1 MKQMSYLWLVK
12 CKLKCKN
19 ETHKCFGMLY
29 NRGEHW
35 SPLVLVL
42 FRQTYPTR
50 FASAHSIILAKLQY
64 KRYVYPVVNNLD
76 IQTVDKIQYLTNLA
90 TIEELQGNYRIARML
105 LKEKFD
111 LLIALENKKDSDL
124 FETTMQLAKLAKLQ
138 NDFQNLES
146 VLLQALENA
155 IGNDNA
161 KQIAD
166 ILLELALLPEIK
178 TNYQKSMEYLSRG
191 LVSADRIGYKIGA
204 IDILVGKAS
213 ICVLHKRF
221 TEAKTSLKEAW
232 DLAMN
237 INDRQRI
244 EEIRKQQQSLGVIM
258 DKKIFISYNQ
268 TDRIFVKKLAEDLQT
283 AGLLVWWDEW
293 EIKVGDS
300 IVEKVSNGIST
311 SAYLI
316 VVLSP
321 SSVSSPWVQREVNSA
336 TMKQLANERDITILP
351 VLLKDCDIPILLTD
365 IRWADFRKSYKSGK
379 AELLKALK

>member
-1 MKQMSYLWLVK
+1 
-12 CKLKCKN
+12 
-19 ETHKCFGMLY
+19 
-29 NRGEHW
+29 
-35 SPLVLVL
+35 L

>member
-1 MKQMSYLWLVK
+1 MPPSFREARLRHAKTFAKQALQYKATGNRDIIQIEYGNILLGV
-12 CKLKCKN
+12 
-19 ETHKCFGMLY
+19 ETALEY
-29 NRGEHW
+29 QNY
-35 SPLVLVL
+35 SL
-42 FRQTYPTR
+42 
-50 FASAHSIILAKLQY
+50 LADYVQALSENWVNKWDQY

-283 AGLLVWWDEW
+283 AGLLLNFDKVMTWGTKMRHNLRHETVWHKRT
-293 EIKVGDS
+293 I
-300 IVEKVSNGIST
+300 
-311 SAYLI
+311 A
-316 VVLSP
+316 SP
-321 SSVSSPWVQREVNSA
+321 
-336 TMKQLANERDITILP
+336 T
-351 VLLKDCDIPILLTD
+351 
-365 IRWADFRKSYKSGK
+365 
-379 AELLKALK
+379 